1 MGRTSSGT
9 GPPNVNLG
17 PHIILKT
24 ITARKLKLKTELDMD
39 KYSFGI

>member
-1 MGRTSSGT
+1 MKRQGGA
-9 GPPNVNLG
+9 GLPNVNLR
-17 PHIILKT
+17 PRIILKT